1 MQSLTTTAHYQQLLG
16 LPSTWM
22 VENVDLSMTA
32 MQVVIRL
39 VYTGK
44 NAICTE
50 CGETCSIYDQAP
62 EQKWRHLDTMQFETI
77 IIARLPRTNCKEHGV
92 KTVGAPWADRHSRFT
107 LMFEGFVVQLLQ
119 HCSNTQAV
127 STLLGLSWHC
137 VDDIMRRAVKRGMAR
152 RGDDSIEHLGIDEK
166 SFRAGQRYVTTLND
180 LDGARVL
187 EVVETRTNKATKVLL
202 TSLAATQRDHV
213 QSVAMDMWQPFAT
226 AVQQILPKADI
237 VHDRYHISSYL
248 NEAVDKIRRQESR
261 TLKAIDDKTLVGS
274 KYTWLRNPENMTP
287 IQRTSLDELLACEL
301 KTGRA
306 WSLKNMFRAFWS
318 LTNRDSAIYFFNYW
332 SEAVDRSGL
341 NQLITVKEMMQRHIE
356 NILNYFKHRT
366 TNAVSE
372 GLNSKIQLLK
382 ASSRG
387 FHSFESYRVR
397 ILFYCGKLNM
407 AIS

>member
-77 IIARLPRTNCKEHGV
+77 IIARLPRANCKEHGV

-166 SFRAGQRYVTTLND
+166 SFRAGHQYVTIMND
-180 LDGARVL
+180 LDGGRVL
-187 EVVETRTNKATKVLL
+187 DVVETRTTKATVKLL
-202 TSLAATQRDHV
+202 TSLAAKQRKKV
-213 QSVAMDMWQPFAT
+213 LSVSVDMWNPFAH
-226 AVQQILPKADI
+226 AVRKKVPQADL
-237 VHDRYHISSYL
+237 VHDRYHISKYL
-248 NEAVDKIRRQESR
+248 NDAVDAVRRQESR
-261 TLKAIDDKTLVGS
+261 ALNTTGDKTLIGS
-274 KYTWLRNPENMTP
+274 KYAWLRNPENMSDK
-287 IQRTSLDELLACEL
+287 QRADFDQLMTCEL
-301 KTGRA
+301 QTGIA
-306 WSLKNMFRAFWS
+306 WSLKNMFRAFWV
-318 LTNRDSAIYFFNYW
+318 LTTRDAAEYFFQYW
-332 SEAVDRSGL
+332 SDAVDRSKL
-341 NQLITVKEMMQRHIE
+341 KPIIKVKDMMVRHLE
-356 NILNYFKHRT
+356 GILNFFRHRT

-372 GLNSKIQLLK
+372 GLNSKIQLIK
-382 ASSRG
+382 ASARG
-387 FHSFESYRVR
+387 FHSFESYRTR
-397 ILFYCGKLNM
+397 ILFYCGKLDM
-407 AIS
+407 AI